1 MGSDMTKKKS
11 ITQDE
16 PTLFDRAF
24 AKARIVKAGEEQTHA
39 DRLAQVEEMVQ
50 TLDMELR
57 QHGMCLLHALPDILA
72 RGSGWT
78 EVINSGEHAKYVRAF
93 TIAPANIVEV
103 AAAQGDDSLEARW
116 VANVAVPQYAPV
128 VAVYLDKEKTNTW
141 GPAKPENPVLVPRAD
156 AIVHGFGLTPEPIE
170 GYAGYDR
177 TLRSKHG
184 MSKIAVS
191 LAAGYAGLKHA
202 DRAAFAAFL

>member
-1 MGSDMTKKKS
+1 MTKKKS
-11 ITQDE
+11 TTQGE
-16 PTLFDRAF
+16 PNLFDKAF
-24 AKARIVKAGEEQTHA
+24 AKARILKAGEEQTHF
-39 DRLAQVEEMVQ
+39 DRVNEVDGLVQ
-50 TLDMELR
+50 MLDAEL
-57 QHGMCLLHALPDILA
+57 QLHGMCLLVATRDLLS
-72 RGSGWT
+72 RGSNWSG
-78 EVINSGEHAKYVRAF
+78 VINGEGRAKYVRAF

-156 AIVHGFGLTPEPIE
+156 AIVHGFGMTPEPIE

-191 LAAGYAGLKHA
+191 LAAGYAGLAHA
-202 DRAAFAAFL
+202 DRVAFAAFL